1 MSIWWT
7 KRPQNFCAS
16 CGYSWYPKGSNRAA
30 KCPRCGSARV
40 ELAFEGCLRALLY
53 LIASPF
59 ILVIIA
65 FQLIYRTLVGSLRL
79 LARIIPAFGRLI
91 SVVARKVP
99 VVGRWIGT
107 GASEIAEY
115 TGPLRGVVAER
126 ATQLVKGLY
135 SGLIFV
141 LRWVYSVKDD
151 LFGEG
156 ERDLNPFSLVSKLLV
171 VVVFSAAS
179 IIMVIN
185 LMMRVVS

>member
-1 MSIWWT
+1 
-7 KRPQNFCAS
+7 
-16 CGYSWYPKGSNRAA
+16 
-30 KCPRCGSARV
+30 
-40 ELAFEGCLRALLY
+40 
-53 LIASPF
+53 
-59 ILVIIA
+59 
-65 FQLIYRTLVGSLRL
+65 
-79 LARIIPAFGRLI
+79 
-91 SVVARKVP
+91 VP

>member
-1 MSIWWT
+1 MSIRWT

-59 ILVIIA
+59 ILVMIA
-65 FQLIYRTLVGSLRL
+65 CQLVYRTLAGSLRL

-91 SVVARKVP
+91 SVVACKVP
-99 VVGRWIGT
+99 
-107 GASEIAEY
+107 
-115 TGPLRGVVAER
+115 VAER

-135 SGLIFV
+135 SGLLFV

-156 ERDLNPFSLVSKLLV
+156 ERDLNPLSLVSKLLV

-185 LMMRVVS
+185 LMMRIVS